1 MATSI
6 ALKQISSELAQVKK
20 SIDAIRWVDT
30 SYIIEDR
37 MNYSKFRN
45 KHLPLAL
52 EFLEKGFRQLESDF
66 IPEVLSSVILLIMNN
81 V

>member
-1 MATSI
+1 MSGY
-6 ALKQISSELAQVKK
+6 LL
-20 SIDAIRWVDT
+20 
-30 SYIIEDR
+30 IEDR
-37 MNYSKFRN
+37 INNTKFRN

-66 IPEVLSSVILLIMNN
+66 IPEVLCSVILLILNN